1 MSAPLFFNGRY
12 TTTDERVLGV
22 EDRGFQYGDGV
33 YEVVK
38 YRNRR
43 LLLVAEHLERLA
55 YGLGELR
62 IPPPLD
68 AGQWQ
73 TVLEELVRLSGA
85 PDGTVYVQVTRGEV
99 PRTNHP
105 PLEVSPT
112 VVAYARPLAFAGPEQ
127 RRQGVATIIVPDL
140 RWLRCDIKSV
150 NLLGNVMARQQ
161 CRRQGADEAL
171 LARDGVVRE
180 GAHANLFAVLDG
192 AVVTHPAD
200 HSILRGTVRG
210 QVLKLA
216 AAADF
221 QVTEKPLAIS
231 DLDRAQELFLTSTT
245 LGVMPIRQ
253 VDGREH
259 PPGPVA
265 WRLGELLEEF
275 ETS

>member
-38 YRNRR
+38 YRDGR

-55 YGLGELR
+55 YGLGELG

-68 AGQWQ
+68 DRQWR
-73 TVLEELVRLSGA
+73 TVFEELVRLSEA
-85 PDGTVYVQVTRGEV
+85 PDGTVYLQVTRGEV

-105 PLEVSPT
+105 PLEASPT
-112 VVAYARPLAFAGPEQ
+112 VVAYARPLTFAGPEQ
-127 RRQGVATIIVPDL
+127 RRRGVATIIVPDL

-150 NLLGNVMARQQ
+150 NLLGNVMARQA
-161 CRRQGADEAL
+161 CRRHGADEAL
-171 LARDGVVRE
+171 LIRDGVVRE
-180 GAHANLFAVLDG
+180 GAHSNLFAVLDG

-200 HSILRGTVRG
+200 HSILGGTVRG
-210 QVLKLA
+210 QVMKLA
-216 AAADF
+216 AAAGF
-221 QVTEKPLAIS
+221 AVVEQALGVS

-245 LGVMPIRQ
+245 LGVMPIRW